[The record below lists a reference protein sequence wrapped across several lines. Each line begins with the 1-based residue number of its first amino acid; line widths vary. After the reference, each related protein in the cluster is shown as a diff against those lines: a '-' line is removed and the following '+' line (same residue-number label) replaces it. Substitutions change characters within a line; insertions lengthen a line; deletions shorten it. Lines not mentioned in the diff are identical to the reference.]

1 MSEASTAATPGAL
14 APDAAAALDALRA
27 ALPAHVLV
35 TDVAALDLARADKS
49 GHRSAAA
56 PLAIVEAQE
65 VAHVQTAL
73 RWASEHGVPVV
84 PRAAGTGL
92 AGGAIAGGGELVVSV
107 DSMRRVHDISLIDQS
122 CVVEPGIRNAEL
134 NELLATHGLWWPPDP
149 ASRAISSVGGNIAT
163 NAGGLLCAKYGVTR
177 EWVLALDVVLAD
189 GSLISTGHRTVKGV
203 TGLDLTALMIGS
215 EGTLG
220 IVVGA
225 TLKLRPLIDGT
236 VWTVGAF
243 FDDEAM
249 AAAACTAVTAARIRP
264 AIMELVGRDAVGML
278 AAYTGR
284 PMEGAFVLVQTDD
297 LGAEATSETVAQI
310 LAAHGGRVERTD
322 DMSESDALVQ
332 VRRQVHFALESFGT
346 VLVEDVSVP
355 RSRLADMFRACDEAA
370 RRHGVRLVTTAHA
383 GDGNL
388 HPTFVFDGPEPSEAI
403 WACAND
409 VFAAGIA
416 LGGTLTGEHG
426 VGILKRRWL
435 VDELGERQLDL
446 QRAVKAAF
454 DPLGILNPGKAI

>member
-1 MSEASTAATPGAL
+1 MS
-14 APDAAAALDALRA
+14 LDFLRA
-27 ALPAHVLV
+27 ALPAHVVV
-35 TDVAALDLARADKS
+35 TDASALDAARADKS
-49 GHRSAAA
+49 GHRSVSA
-56 PLAIVEAQE
+56 PLAIVEAE
-65 VAHVQTAL
+65 RVEHVQAAM
-73 RWASEHGVPVV
+73 RWAYEHSVPVV

-92 AGGAIAGGGELVVSV
+92 AGGAIAGAGELVLSV
-107 DSMRRVHDISLIDQS
+107 DRMRRVLDVSVIDQS

-149 ASRAISSVGGNIAT
+149 ASRAISTVGGNIAT

-189 GSLISTGHRTVKGV
+189 GSRISTGHRTVKGV
-203 TGLDLTALMIGS
+203 TGLDLTALLIGS

-220 IVVGA
+220 IIVGA
-225 TLKLRPLIDGT
+225 TLKLRPLVEGA

-243 FDDEAM
+243 FEDEAA

-264 AIMELVGRDAVGML
+264 AIMELVGRDAVMML

-284 PMEGAFVLVQTDD
+284 AMSGAFVLVQTDD
-297 LGAEATSETVAQI
+297 LGADATSETVAQI

-322 DMSESDALVQ
+322 DLTESDALVQ
-332 VRRQVHFALESFGT
+332 VRRQVHFALESFGS

-355 RSRLADMFRACDEAA
+355 RSRLADMFRACHEAA
-370 RRHGVRLVTTAHA
+370 ERHGVRLATTAHA

-435 VDELGERQLDL
+435 VDELGERQLSL
-446 QRAVKAAF
+446 QHAVKAAF
-454 DPLGILNPGKAI
+454 DPTGILNPGRAL

>member
-1 MSEASTAATPGAL
+1 MSTAP
-14 APDAAAALDALRA
+14 PLDALSA
-27 ALPAHVLV
+27 ALPAGVLV
-35 TDVAALDLARADKS
+35 TDPTTLDAARADKS
-49 GHRSAAA
+49 GHRSSAA
-56 PLAIVEAQE
+56 PLAIVEATD
-65 VAHVQTAL
+65 ASHVQTAM
-73 RWASEHGVPVV
+73 RWASEHRVPVV
-84 PRAAGTGL
+84 PRGANTGL
-92 AGGAIAGGGELVVSV
+92 AGGSIAGGGELVISV
-107 DSMRRVHDISLIDQS
+107 ATMRRVLDISLIDQL

-134 NELLATHGLWWPPDP
+134 NEILADHGMWWPPDP
-149 ASRAISSVGGNIAT
+149 ASRAISTVGGNIAT

-203 TGLDLTALMIGS
+203 TGLDLTALIIGS

-225 TLKLRPLIDGT
+225 TLKLRPIVEGA

-243 FDDEAM
+243 FDDEAT
-249 AAAACTAVTAARIRP
+249 AAAACTAITAARIRP
-264 AIMELVGRDAVGML
+264 AIMELVGRDTVSML

-297 LGAEATSETVAQI
+297 LGAEEVATTVAAI
-310 LAAHGGRVERTD
+310 LAAHGARVERTND
-322 DMSESDALVQ
+322 LTESDALVQ
-332 VRRQVHFALESFGT
+332 VRRQVHFALESFGN
-346 VLVEDVSVP
+346 VLVEDISVP
-355 RSRLADMFRACDEAA
+355 RSRLAEMFKACDAA
-370 RRHGVRLVTTAHA
+370 AARHGVRLALTAHA

-388 HPTFVFDGPEPSEAI
+388 HPTFIFDGDEPSAAV
-403 WACAND
+403 WACADD
-409 VFAAGIA
+409 VFAAGLA

-435 VDELGERQLDL
+435 VDELGERQLEL

-454 DPLGILNPGKAI
+454 DPAGILNPGKAL

>member
-1 MSEASTAATPGAL
+1 MSAAATVRLERLRAAL
-14 APDAAAALDALRA
+14 PPHVLVTDAAALDA
-27 ALPAHVLV
+27 
-35 TDVAALDLARADKS
+35 ARADKS
-49 GHRSAAA
+49 GHRSTAA
-56 PLAIVEAQE
+56 PLAIVAAESVE
-65 VAHVQTAL
+65 HVQAAM

-107 DSMRRVHDISLIDQS
+107 DAMRRLLDVSVIDQS

-134 NELLATHGLWWPPDP
+134 NELLATHGMWWPPDP
-149 ASRAISSVGGNIAT
+149 ASRAISTVGGNIAT

-225 TLKLRPLIDGT
+225 TLKLRPLVQGA
-236 VWTVGAF
+236 VWTVGGF
-243 FDDEAM
+243 FDDEAS
-249 AAAACTAVTAARIRP
+249 AAAACTAITAARIRP
-264 AIMELVGRDAVGML
+264 AIMELVGRDAVTML
-278 AAYTGR
+278 AAYSGQ

-297 LGAEATSETVAQI
+297 LGAEATSETVAHI

-322 DMSESDALVQ
+322 DAARSDVLVQ

-346 VLVEDVSVP
+346 VLVEDIAVP
-355 RSRLADMFRACDEAA
+355 RSRLADMFRACHEAA
-370 RRHGVRLVTTAHA
+370 ARHGVRLATTAHA

-388 HPTFVFDGPEPSEAI
+388 HPTFVFDGAEPSEAV
-403 WACAND
+403 WACANEI
-409 VFAAGIA
+409 FAAGIA

-435 VDELGERQLDL
+435 VDELGERQLAL

-454 DPLGILNPGKAI
+454 DPAGILNPGKAL

>member
-1 MSEASTAATPGAL
+1 MSL
-14 APDAAAALDALRA
+14 HALRA
-27 ALPAHVLV
+27 ALPEGVLIVDPVALAV
-35 TDVAALDLARADKS
+35 TRADKS
-49 GHRSAAA
+49 GHRSASA
-56 PLAIVEAQE
+56 PLAIVEAQAPE
-65 VAHVQTAL
+65 HVQAAM

-92 AGGAIAGGGELVVSV
+92 AGGAIASGGELVVSV
-107 DSMRRVHDISLIDQS
+107 DRMRRVLDISLIDQS

-134 NELLATHGLWWPPDP
+134 NEILATHGLWWPPDP
-149 ASRAISSVGGNIAT
+149 ASRAISTVGGNIAT

-189 GSLISTGHRTVKGV
+189 GSRITTGHRTVKGV
-203 TGLDLTALMIGS
+203 TGLDITALMIGS

-225 TLKLRPLIDGT
+225 TLKLRPLVDGV

-243 FDDEAM
+243 FDDETT
-249 AAAACTAVTAARIRP
+249 AAAACTAVTASRIRP
-264 AIMELVGRDAVGML
+264 AIMELVGRDAVAML

-310 LAAHGGRVERTD
+310 LVAHGGRVERTD
-322 DMSESDALVQ
+322 DLRESDALVQ

-346 VLVEDVSVP
+346 VLVEDISVP
-355 RSRLADMFRACDEAA
+355 RSRLADMFVACDEAA
-370 RRHGVRLVTTAHA
+370 ARHGVRLAVTAHA

-388 HPTFVFDGPEPSEAI
+388 HPTFVFDGPEPSDAI

-435 VDELGERQLDL
+435 VDELGERQLAL

-454 DPLGILNPGKAI
+454 DPLGILNPGKAL

>member
-1 MSEASTAATPGAL
+1 MS
-14 APDAAAALDALRA
+14 LDALRA
-27 ALPAHVLV
+27 ALPAHVVV
-35 TDVAALDLARADKS
+35 TDATALDAARADKS
-49 GHRSAAA
+49 GHRSPAA
-56 PLAIVEAQE
+56 PIAIVAAETVEQ
-65 VAHVQTAL
+65 VQTAM
-73 RWASEHGVPVV
+73 RWAHEHGVPVV

-92 AGGAIAGGGELVVSV
+92 AGGAIAGEGELVISV
-107 DSMRRVHDISLIDQS
+107 DAMRRVLDISLIDQS

-134 NELLATHGLWWPPDP
+134 NEILATHGLWWPPDP
-149 ASRAISSVGGNIAT
+149 ASRAISTVGGNIAT

-189 GSLISTGHRTVKGV
+189 GSRISTGHRTVKGV
-203 TGLDLTALMIGS
+203 TGLDLTALLIGS

-220 IVVGA
+220 IIVGA
-225 TLKLRPLIDGT
+225 TLKLRPLVEGP

-243 FDDEAM
+243 FEDEAA

-264 AIMELVGRDAVGML
+264 AIMELVGRDAVTML

-284 PMEGAFVLVQTDD
+284 AMSGAFVLVQTDD
-297 LGAEATSETVAQI
+297 LGADATSETVAQI

-322 DMSESDALVQ
+322 DLTESDALVQ

-346 VLVEDVSVP
+346 VLVEDVAVP
-355 RSRLADMFRACDEAA
+355 RSRLAEMFRACHEAA
-370 RRHGVRLVTTAHA
+370 ARHGVRLVTTAHA

-435 VDELGERQLDL
+435 VDELGERQLAL
-446 QRAVKAAF
+446 QQAVKAAF
-454 DPLGILNPGKAI
+454 DPTGILNPGKAL

>member
-1 MSEASTAATPGAL
+1 MS
-14 APDAAAALDALRA
+14 LDALRA
-27 ALPAHVLV
+27 ALPPHVLV
-35 TDVAALDLARADKS
+35 TDTSALDIVRADES
-49 GHRSAAA
+49 GHRSSAA
-56 PLAIVEAQE
+56 PLAIVEAEE
-65 VAHVQTAL
+65 VAHVQSAL
-73 RWASEHGVPVV
+73 RWATEHGVPVV

-107 DSMRRVHDISLIDQS
+107 DRMRRLLDVSVVDQS
-122 CVVEPGIRNAEL
+122 CRVEPGIRNAEL
-134 NELLATHGLWWPPDP
+134 NDMLATHGLWWPPDP

-203 TGLDLTALMIGS
+203 TGLDLTALLIGS

-225 TLKLRPLIDGT
+225 TLKLRPLPDGG

-243 FDDEAM
+243 FDDEAS

-264 AIMELVGRDAVGML
+264 AIMELVGRDAVTML
-278 AAYTGR
+278 AAYSGQ
-284 PMEGAFVLVQTDD
+284 PMVGAFVLVQTDE
-297 LGAEATSETVAQI
+297 LGAAATSEVVAEI

-322 DMSESDALVQ
+322 DAARSDVLVQ

-355 RSRLADMFRACDEAA
+355 RSRMADMFRACDAA
-370 RRHGVRLVTTAHA
+370 AARHGVRLATTAHA

-388 HPTFVFDGPEPSEAI
+388 HPTFVFDGTEPSEAI
-403 WACAND
+403 WACANE
-409 VFAAGIA
+409 VFEAAIA
-416 LGGTLTGEHG
+416 MGGTLTGEHG

-435 VDELGERQLDL
+435 VDELGERQLAL
-446 QRAVKAAF
+446 QHAVKAAF
-454 DPLGILNPGKAI
+454 DPQGILNPGKAI

>member
-1 MSEASTAATPGAL
+1 MS
-14 APDAAAALDALRA
+14 LDTLRA
-27 ALPAHVLV
+27 ALPAHVVV
-35 TDVAALDLARADKS
+35 TDAAALDATRADKS
-49 GHRSAAA
+49 GHRSPAA
-56 PLAIVEAQE
+56 PIALVAAETVE
-65 VAHVQTAL
+65 HVQTAM
-73 RWASEHGVPVV
+73 RWAHEHGVPVV

-92 AGGAIAGGGELVVSV
+92 AGGAIAGRGELVISV
-107 DSMRRVHDISLIDQS
+107 DSMRRVLDISLIDQS
-122 CVVEPGIRNAEL
+122 CVVEPGIRNADL
-134 NELLATHGLWWPPDP
+134 NEILATHGLWWPPDP
-149 ASRAISSVGGNIAT
+149 ASRAISTVGGNIAT

-189 GSLISTGHRTVKGV
+189 GSRISTGHRTVKGV
-203 TGLDLTALMIGS
+203 TGLDLTALLIGS

-220 IVVGA
+220 ITVGA
-225 TLKLRPLIDGT
+225 TLKVRPLVEGA

-243 FDDEAM
+243 FDDEAA

-264 AIMELVGRDAVGML
+264 AIMELVGRDAVTML

-284 PMEGAFVLVQTDD
+284 AMSGAFVLVQTDD

-310 LAAHGGRVERTD
+310 LASHGGRVERTD
-322 DMSESDALVQ
+322 DVTESDALVQ

-346 VLVEDVSVP
+346 VLVEDVAVP
-355 RSRLADMFRACDEAA
+355 RSRLAEMFRACHDAA
-370 RRHGVRLVTTAHA
+370 ARHGVRLATTAHA

-435 VDELGERQLDL
+435 VDELGERQLAL
-446 QRAVKAAF
+446 QHAVKAAF
-454 DPLGILNPGKAI
+454 DPTGILNPGKAL

>member
-1 MSEASTAATPGAL
+1 MS
-14 APDAAAALDALRA
+14 LDALRA
-27 ALPAHVLV
+27 ALPEHVLV
-35 TDVAALDLARADKS
+35 TDPAALEIARADKS
-49 GHRSAAA
+49 GHRSRAA
-56 PLAIVEAQE
+56 PLAIVEAE
-65 VAHVQTAL
+65 AVEHVQAAL
-73 RWASEHGVPVV
+73 RWASEHRVPVV

-92 AGGAIAGGGELVVSV
+92 AGGAIAGEGELVVSV
-107 DSMRRVHDISLIDQS
+107 DRMRRLLDVSLIDQS

-134 NELLATHGLWWPPDP
+134 GELLAAHGLWWPPDP
-149 ASRAISSVGGNIAT
+149 ASRAISTVGGNIAT

-225 TLKLRPLIDGT
+225 TLKLRPLVEGSI
-236 VWTVGAF
+236 WTVGAF
-243 FDDEAM
+243 FDDEAI

-264 AIMELVGRDAVGML
+264 AIMELVGRDAVSML
-278 AAYTGR
+278 AAYTGQ

-297 LGAEATSETVAQI
+297 LGAAATSEAVAAI

-322 DMSESDALVQ
+322 DAARSDVLVQ

-355 RSRLADMFRACDEAA
+355 RSRLADMFRACDEASA
-370 RRHGVRLVTTAHA
+370 RHGVRLATTAHA

-388 HPTFVFDGPEPSEAI
+388 HPTFVFDGTEPSDEI
-403 WACAND
+403 WACANE
-409 VFAAGIA
+409 VFEAAIA
-416 LGGTLTGEHG
+416 MGGTLTGEHG

-435 VDELGERQLDL
+435 VDELGERQLEL
-446 QRAVKAAF
+446 QRAVRAAF
-454 DPLGILNPGKAI
+454 DPLGILNPGKAV

>member
-1 MSEASTAATPGAL
+1 MS
-14 APDAAAALDALRA
+14 LDALRA
-27 ALPAHVLV
+27 ALPPHVVV
-35 TDVAALDLARADKS
+35 TDPAALDVARADKS
-49 GHRSAAA
+49 GHRSVAP
-56 PLAIVEAQE
+56 PLAIVEAE
-65 VAHVQTAL
+65 AVEHVQAAMA
-73 RWASEHGVPVV
+73 WASAHRVPVV

-107 DSMRRVHDISLIDQS
+107 DRMRRLRDVSVVDQS

-134 NELLATHGLWWPPDP
+134 NELLAAHGLWWPPDP
-149 ASRAISSVGGNIAT
+149 ASRAISTVGGNIAT

-189 GSLISTGHRTVKGV
+189 GSLVTTGHRTVKGV

-225 TLKLRPLIDGT
+225 TLKLRPLVEGP

-243 FDDEAM
+243 FADEAS

-264 AIMELVGRDAVGML
+264 AIMELVGREAVSML

-284 PMEGAFVLVQTDD
+284 AMAGAFVLVQTDD
-297 LGAEATSETVAQI
+297 LGADTTSAAVAEI
-310 LAAHGGRVERTD
+310 LAAHGGAVERTD
-322 DMSESDALVQ
+322 DLTQSDALVQ
-332 VRRQVHFALESFGT
+332 VRRQLHFALESFGT
-346 VLVEDVSVP
+346 VLVEDISVP
-355 RSRLADMFRACDEAA
+355 RSRLAEMFRACDEAA
-370 RRHGVRLVTTAHA
+370 RRHGVRLVTSAHA

-388 HPTFVFDGPEPSEAI
+388 HPTFVFDGTEPSEEI
-403 WACAND
+403 WACAHE
-409 VFAAGIA
+409 VFTAGIA

-435 VDELGERQLDL
+435 VDELGERQLAL

-454 DPLGILNPGKAI
+454 DPLGILNPGKAL

>member
-1 MSEASTAATPGAL
+1 MS
-14 APDAAAALDALRA
+14 LDALRA

-35 TDVAALDLARADKS
+35 TDPAALEVARADKS
-49 GHRSAAA
+49 GHRSVAA
-56 PLAIVEAQE
+56 PLAIVEAEE
-65 VAHVQTAL
+65 VAHVQAAL
-73 RWASEHGVPVV
+73 RWASEHGVAVV

-92 AGGAIAGGGELVVSV
+92 AGGAIAGAGELVVSV
-107 DSMRRVHDISLIDQS
+107 ERMRRLLGVSVVDQS

-134 NELLATHGLWWPPDP
+134 NELLAAHGLWWPPDP
-149 ASRAISSVGGNIAT
+149 ASRAISTVGGNIAT

-203 TGLDLTALMIGS
+203 TGLDLTALLIGS

-225 TLKLRPLIDGT
+225 TLKLRPLVEGGI
-236 VWTVGAF
+236 WTVGAF
-243 FDDEAM
+243 FEDEAL

-264 AIMELVGRDAVGML
+264 AIMELVGRDAVSML
-278 AAYTGR
+278 AAYTGQ
-284 PMEGAFVLVQTDD
+284 PMQGAFVLVQTDD
-297 LGAEATSETVAQI
+297 LGAEASSALVAEI
-310 LAAHGGRVERTD
+310 LAAHGGAVERTD
-322 DMSESDALVQ
+322 DLTRSDALVQ

-355 RSRLADMFRACDEAA
+355 RSRLADMFRACDAA
-370 RRHGVRLVTTAHA
+370 AARHGVRLATTAHA

-388 HPTFVFDGPEPSEAI
+388 HPTFVFDGAEPTEAI
-403 WACAND
+403 WACANE
-409 VFAAGIA
+409 VFEAAIA
-416 LGGTLTGEHG
+416 MGGTLTGEHG

-435 VDELGERQLDL
+435 VDELGERQVAL

-454 DPLGILNPGKAI
+454 DPAGVLNPGKAI

>member
-1 MSEASTAATPGAL
+1 MS
-14 APDAAAALDALRA
+14 LDSLRA
-27 ALPAHVLV
+27 ALPAHVV
-35 TDVAALDLARADKS
+35 ITDAAALDATRADKS

-56 PLAIVEAQE
+56 PLAIVQAESVEQ
-65 VAHVQTAL
+65 VQAAM
-73 RWASEHGVPVV
+73 RWAHEHDVPVV

-92 AGGAIAGGGELVVSV
+92 AGGAIAGIGELVLSV
-107 DSMRRVHDISLIDQS
+107 DGMRRVLDISVIDQS
-122 CVVEPGIRNAEL
+122 CVVEPGIRNAAL
-134 NELLATHGLWWPPDP
+134 NEILATHGLWWPPDP
-149 ASRAISSVGGNIAT
+149 ASRAISTVGGNIAT

-203 TGLDLTALMIGS
+203 TGLDLTALLIGS

-220 IVVGA
+220 VIVGA
-225 TLKLRPLIDGT
+225 TLKLRPLVEGA

-243 FDDEAM
+243 FDDEAA

-264 AIMELVGRDAVGML
+264 AIMELVGRDAVTML

-284 PMEGAFVLVQTDD
+284 PMSGAFVLVQTDD
-297 LGAEATSETVAQI
+297 LGADATSETVAQI
-310 LAAHGGRVERTD
+310 LASHGGRVERTD
-322 DMSESDALVQ
+322 DLTESDALVQ

-346 VLVEDVSVP
+346 VLVEDVAVP
-355 RSRLADMFRACDEAA
+355 RSRLAEMFRACHDAA
-370 RRHGVRLVTTAHA
+370 ARHGVRLATTAHA

-435 VDELGERQLDL
+435 VDELGERQLAL
-446 QRAVKAAF
+446 QHAVKAAF
-454 DPLGILNPGKAI
+454 DPTGILNPGKAL

>member
-1 MSEASTAATPGAL
+1 MSLE
-14 APDAAAALDALRA
+14 ALRA

-35 TDVAALDLARADKS
+35 TDPAALEVARADKS
-49 GHRSAAA
+49 GHRSQGP
-56 PLAIVEAQE
+56 PLAIVAAETVE
-65 VAHVQTAL
+65 HVQLAMH
-73 RWASEHGVPVV
+73 WASQHGVPVV

-92 AGGAIAGGGELVVSV
+92 AGGAIAGDGELVISTDAMRELRHVSLV
-107 DSMRRVHDISLIDQS
+107 DQS

-134 NELLATHGLWWPPDP
+134 NDLLAAHGLWWPPDP

-220 IVVGA
+220 IIVGA
-225 TLKLRPLIDGT
+225 TLKLRPLVEGGI
-236 VWTVGAF
+236 WTVGAF
-243 FDDEAM
+243 FDDEAL

-264 AIMELVGRDAVGML
+264 AIMELVGRDAVSML
-278 AAYTGR
+278 AAYTGQ

-297 LGAEATSETVAQI
+297 LGAEASSELVAQI

-322 DMSESDALVQ
+322 DMTRSDALVQ

-370 RRHGVRLVTTAHA
+370 ARHGVRLATTAHA

-388 HPTFVFDGPEPSEAI
+388 HPTFVFDGTESADGGPSEAI
-403 WACAND
+403 WACANE
-409 VFAAGIA
+409 VFEAAIA
-416 LGGTLTGEHG
+416 MGGTLTGEHG

-435 VDELGERQLDL
+435 VDELGERQLML
-446 QRAVKAAF
+446 QRAVKSAF
-454 DPLGILNPGKAI
+454 DPDGILNPGKAI

>member
-1 MSEASTAATPGAL
+1 MS
-14 APDAAAALDALRA
+14 LDALRA
-27 ALPAHVLV
+27 ALPAHVVV
-35 TDVAALDLARADKS
+35 TAPAALDGVRADKS
-49 GHRSAAA
+49 GHRAPAA
-56 PLAIVEAQE
+56 PLAIVEAE
-65 VAHVQTAL
+65 SAEHVQIAM

-107 DSMRRVHDISLIDQS
+107 DTMRRLLDVSIIDQS

-134 NELLATHGLWWPPDP
+134 NDMLASHGLWWPPDP

-225 TLKLRPLIDGT
+225 TLKLRPLVDGT

-243 FDDEAM
+243 FDDEAI
-249 AAAACTAVTAARIRP
+249 AAAACTAITAARIRP
-264 AIMELVGRDAVGML
+264 AIMELVGRDAVSML

-284 PMEGAFVLVQTDD
+284 AMTGAFVLVQTDD

-310 LAAHGGRVERTD
+310 LSAHGGRVERTD
-322 DMSESDALVQ
+322 DLSESDAPVQ
-332 VRRQVHFALESFGT
+332 VRRQVHFALESFGN
-346 VLVEDVSVP
+346 VLVEDIAVP
-355 RSRLADMFRACDEAA
+355 RSRMADMFRACHEAA
-370 RRHGVRLVTTAHA
+370 QRHGVRLVVTAHA

-388 HPTFVFDGPEPSEAI
+388 HPTFVFDEPEPSEAV
-403 WACAND
+403 WACANE
-409 VFAAGIA
+409 VFAAGLA

-435 VDELGERQLDL
+435 VDELGERQLAL
-446 QRAVKAAF
+446 QQAVKAAF
-454 DPLGILNPGKAI
+454 DPLGILNPGKAL